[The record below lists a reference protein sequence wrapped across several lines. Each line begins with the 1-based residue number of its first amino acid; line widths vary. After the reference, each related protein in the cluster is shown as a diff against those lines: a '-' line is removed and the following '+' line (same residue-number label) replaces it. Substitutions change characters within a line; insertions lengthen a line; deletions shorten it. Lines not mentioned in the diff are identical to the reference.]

1 MPDFKLVSSFG
12 PKGDQPKA
20 IDSLVS
26 GLLDGK
32 KHQTLLGV
40 TGSGKTFT
48 IANAISRWKRPVL
61 VITHNKTLAAQLY
74 NEFKEFFPD
83 NAVEY
88 FVSYYD
94 YYQPESYLPQ
104 TDTYIAKDASINED
118 IDRLRLSATRSLLTR
133 DDVIIVASV
142 SCIYGIGMPE
152 EYRKMSLEVKRG
164 MRIGRDE
171 IISRLVDMQYERN
184 DVDLKRA
191 KFRVRGDVID
201 IHLSYESTVIRI
213 ELFGDAVESVKEL
226 HPVTLKS
233 YSEIESTL
241 IFPAKHF
248 VMPEE
253 NTRRAVESIRAELKN
268 RLKELVKQNKLV
280 EAQRLE
286 QRTEHDLEMLGEIG
300 YCSGIE
306 NYSRHFDGRSSG
318 SPPSSL
324 LDFFPKDF
332 LIVVDE
338 SHATIPQLRGMYA
351 GDFSRK
357 QSLVNYGFRLPS
369 AFDNRPLRFEE
380 FKRHIHNII
389 YVSATPQDYEL
400 DKSGSTVEQITR
412 PTGLLDPEIEVRPAK
427 GQVEDLIKMVGM
439 QKGKGFRTL
448 VTTLTKKQAEQ
459 LSEFMVLKGIKVRYM
474 HSDIKTLER
483 TEIIRD
489 LRLGKFDCLVGVNL
503 LREGLDIP
511 EVSLVAIFDAD
522 KEGFLRNA
530 RSLIQTIGRAS
541 RNSEGK
547 AILYADKITGSMK
560 TAMEET
566 LRRREIQESYNKEHD
581 IVPKTIVKGIQER
594 VLPKDELANIKVIK
608 KIDRQNMS
616 DGERET
622 LLAELELLMNEAA
635 EMLEFEKA
643 AVLRDKI
650 RELKG

>member
-20 IDSLVS
+20 IDSLIS
-26 GLLDGK
+26 GLRDGK

-74 NEFKEFFPD
+74 NEFKEFFPG

-152 EYRKMSLEVKRG
+152 EYRKMSLEVRKG
-164 MRIGRDE
+164 MKIGRDE

-201 IHLSYESTVIRI
+201 IHLSYEQTVIRV

-226 HPVTLKS
+226 HPVTLKA
-233 YSEIESTL
+233 YGEIESTL

-253 NTRRAVESIRAELKN
+253 NTRRAVESIKAELKI

-286 QRTEHDLEMLGEIG
+286 QRTEHDLEMLAEIG

-306 NYSRHFDGRSSG
+306 NYSRHFDGRTPG

-338 SHATIPQLRGMYA
+338 SHVTLPQLRGMYA

-380 FKRHIHNII
+380 FKRHVHNII

-400 DKSGSTVEQITR
+400 DKSDIPVEQITR

-427 GQVEDLIKMVGM
+427 GQVEDLIKVVGK

-459 LSEFMVLKGIKVRYM
+459 LSEFMVLKGIKVRYI

-547 AILYADKITGSMK
+547 AILYADKVTGSMK
-560 TAMEET
+560 TAMDET
-566 LRRREIQESYNKEHD
+566 LRRREIQESYNREHD

-594 VLPKDELANIKVIK
+594 VLPKDELANIKAIK

>member
-12 PKGDQPKA
+12 PKGDQTKA
-20 IDSLVS
+20 IDALVS
-26 GLLDGK
+26 GLRDGK

-104 TDTYIAKDASINED
+104 TDTYITKDASINED

-152 EYRKMSLEVKRG
+152 EYRKMSLEVREG
-164 MRIGRDE
+164 MKISRDD

-201 IHLSYESTVIRI
+201 IHLSYESTVIRV

-233 YSEIESTL
+233 YGKLDSTL

-253 NTRRAVESIRAELKN
+253 NTRRAVESIRAELKG

-286 QRTEHDLEMLGEIG
+286 QRTEHDLEMLAEIG

-306 NYSRHFDGRSSG
+306 NYSRHFDGRTPG
-318 SPPSSL
+318 EPPSSL

-338 SHATIPQLRGMYA
+338 SHATLPQLRGMYA

-380 FKRHIHNII
+380 FKKHIHNII
-389 YVSATPQDYEL
+389 YLSATPQDYEL
-400 DKSGSTVEQITR
+400 DKSGIPVEQITR
-412 PTGLLDPEIEVRPAK
+412 PTGLLDPEIEVRLAK
-427 GQVEDLIKMVGM
+427 GQVEDLIGEVRK
-439 QKGKGFRTL
+439 QKDKGFRTL

-541 RNSEGK
+541 RNSEGR
-547 AILYADKITGSMK
+547 AILYADKITCSMK
-560 TAMEET
+560 TAMDET
-566 LRRREIQESYNKEHD
+566 LRRREIQESYNREHD

-594 VLPKDELANIKVIK
+594 VLPKDELANIKAIK

>member
-1 MPDFKLVSSFG
+1 MSDFKLVSSFG

-20 IDSLVS
+20 IDSLIS
-26 GLLDGK
+26 GLRDGK

-213 ELFGDAVESVKEL
+213 ELFGDFVESIKEL

-268 RLKELVKQNKLV
+268 RLKELVKQNKLI

-286 QRTEHDLEMLGEIG
+286 QRTEHDLEMLAEIG

-306 NYSRHFDGRSSG
+306 NYSRHFDGRTPG

-338 SHATIPQLRGMYA
+338 SHATLPQLRGMYA

-380 FKRHIHNII
+380 FKRHVHNII
-389 YVSATPQDYEL
+389 YVSATPQDYEI
-400 DKSGSTVEQITR
+400 DKSGCPVEQITR

-547 AILYADKITGSMK
+547 AILYADKVTGSMK

-594 VLPKDELANIKVIK
+594 VLPKDELANIKAIK

>member
-1 MPDFKLVSSFG
+1 MPDFKLMSSFW
-12 PKGDQPKA
+12 PKGDQTKA
-20 IDSLVS
+20 IDALVS
-26 GLLDGK
+26 GLRDGK

-48 IANAISRWKRPVL
+48 IANVISRWKRPVL

-152 EYRKMSLEVKRG
+152 EYRKMSLEVREG
-164 MRIGRDE
+164 MKIGRDE

-191 KFRVRGDVID
+191 RFRVRGDVID
-201 IHLSYESTVIRI
+201 IHLSYEQTVIRV

-233 YSEIESTL
+233 YGKLDSTL

-253 NTRRAVESIRAELKN
+253 NTRRAIESIRSELKN

-306 NYSRHFDGRSSG
+306 NYSRHFDGRSPG

-332 LIVVDE
+332 LIVIDE
-338 SHATIPQLRGMYA
+338 SHATLPQFRGMYA

-380 FKRHIHNII
+380 FKKHIHNII

-400 DKSGSTVEQITR
+400 DKSGIPVEQITR
-412 PTGLLDPEIEVRPAK
+412 PTGLLDPEIEVRPAR
-427 GQVEDLIKMVGM
+427 GQVEDLIKEVRM
-439 QKGKGFRTL
+439 QEEKGFRTL

-474 HSDIKTLER
+474 HSDVKTLER

-511 EVSLVAIFDAD
+511 EVSLVAIFDVD

-541 RNSEGK
+541 RNSEGR
-547 AILYADKITGSMK
+547 AILYGDKVTGSMK

-566 LRRREIQESYNKEHD
+566 LRRREIQESYNREHD

-594 VLPKDELANIKVIK
+594 VLPKDELANIKAIK
-608 KIDRQNMS
+608 KIDRHKIS

-650 RELKG
+650 RELRG

>member
-1 MPDFKLVSSFG
+1 MADFRLVSSFG

-20 IDSLVS
+20 IDALVS
-26 GLLDGK
+26 GLQKGK
-32 KHQTLLGV
+32 THQTLLGV

-152 EYRKMSLEVKRG
+152 EYRKMSLEIKRG
-164 MRIGRDE
+164 MKIGRDE
-171 IISRLVDMQYERN
+171 IISRLIDMQYERN
-184 DVDLKRA
+184 DHNLQRA
-191 KFRVRGDVID
+191 RFRVRGDVID
-201 IHLSYESTVIRI
+201 IYLSYEMTVIRI
-213 ELFGDAVESVKEL
+213 ELFGDAVESVREL

-233 YSEIESTL
+233 RGDIDCTL

-253 NTRRAVESIRAELKN
+253 NTRRAIELIRSELKG
-268 RLKELVKQNKLV
+268 RLKELVKANKLV

-286 QRTEHDLEMLGEIG
+286 QRTEYDLEMLKEIG
-300 YCSGIE
+300 YCTGIE
-306 NYSRHFDGRSSG
+306 NYSRHFDGRKPG
-318 SPPSSL
+318 EPSSTL
-324 LDFFPKDF
+324 INFFPKDF
-332 LIVVDE
+332 LIVIDE
-338 SHATIPQLRGMYA
+338 SHVTIPQLRGMYA
-351 GDFSRK
+351 GDRSRK
-357 QSLVNYGFRLPS
+357 ESLVNYGFRLPS
-369 AFDNRPLRFEE
+369 AFDNRPLVFDE
-380 FKRHIHNII
+380 FSRNIKNII
-389 YVSATPQDYEL
+389 YLSATPQDYEI
-400 DKSGSTVEQITR
+400 DKCGTPVEQITR
-412 PTGLLDPEIEVRPAK
+412 PTGLLDPVIEVRSAK
-427 GQVEDLIKMVGM
+427 GQVENLIEEVGK
-439 QKGKGFRTL
+439 QNEKGFRTL
-448 VTTLTKKQAEQ
+448 VTTMTKKQAEQ
-459 LSEFMVLKGIKVRYM
+459 LAEFMVLKGIKVRYM

-503 LREGLDIP
+503 LREGLDLP
-511 EVSLVAIFDAD
+511 EVSLVAILDAD
-522 KEGFLRNA
+522 REGFLRNA

-541 RNSEGK
+541 RNSEGR
-547 AILYADKITGSMK
+547 AILYADTVTGSMK
-560 TAMEET
+560 AAMDET
-566 LRRREIQESYNKEHD
+566 LRRREIQESYNREHG
-581 IVPKTIVKGIQER
+581 IVPKTIVKSIQER
-594 VLPKDELANIKVIK
+594 VLPKDELANIKAIK
-608 KIDRQNMS
+608 KIGSARMS
-616 DGERET
+616 DGERQT
-622 LLAELELLMNEAA
+622 LIPELELLMNEAA

-650 RELKG
+650 RELKS

>member
-26 GLLDGK
+26 GLQDGK

-213 ELFGDAVESVKEL
+213 ELFGDSVESIKEL

-233 YSEIESTL
+233 YSEIESML

-286 QRTEHDLEMLGEIG
+286 QRTEHDLEMLAEIG

-338 SHATIPQLRGMYA
+338 SHATLPQLRGMYA

-357 QSLVNYGFRLPS
+357 QSLINYGFRLPS

-380 FKRHIHNII
+380 FKKHIHNII

-400 DKSGSTVEQITR
+400 DKSGIPVEQITR
-412 PTGLLDPEIEVRPAK
+412 PTGLLDPEIEVRSAK

-547 AILYADKITGSMK
+547 AILYADKVTGSMK

-566 LRRREIQESYNKEHD
+566 LRRREIQESYNKEYD

-594 VLPKDELANIKVIK
+594 VLPKDELANIKAIK

>member
-1 MPDFKLVSSFG
+1 
-12 PKGDQPKA
+12 
-20 IDSLVS
+20 
-26 GLLDGK
+26 
-32 KHQTLLGV
+32 
-40 TGSGKTFT
+40 
-48 IANAISRWKRPVL
+48 
-61 VITHNKTLAAQLY
+61 
-74 NEFKEFFPD
+74 
-83 NAVEY
+83 
-88 FVSYYD
+88 

-213 ELFGDAVESVKEL
+213 ELFGDFVESIKEL

-286 QRTEHDLEMLGEIG
+286 QRTEHDLEMLAEIG

-306 NYSRHFDGRSSG
+306 NYSRHFDGRTPG

-400 DKSGSTVEQITR
+400 DKSGIPVEQITR

-547 AILYADKITGSMK
+547 AILYADKVTGSMK

-594 VLPKDELANIKVIK
+594 VLPKDELANIKAIK